1 MTVEQAMLRV
11 GVDLYFVIVDHGET
25 IEEGTYEE
33 VCETMDYPVNLIEI
47 LGVDAPE
54 DMMCLIYV

>member
-11 GVDLYFVIVDHGET
+11 GVDLYFVVVDHGET

-33 VCETMDYPVNLIEI
+33 VCETMDYLVERIEI
-47 LGVDAPE
+47 LGVDTPE